1 MAAQFKTHPGV
12 LDPTIPQLEQCVQV
26 GIGVLRDNNP
36 RDKPKLYPHT
46 VMLKN
51 KTNGT
56 MVLSNGR
63 PAPSDVRLCSGDASQ
78 NYGMN
83 LDISPATH
91 EFAGVAL
98 SGVTNPEV
106 AKSYPDSAGRL
117 SVQRHGIATLFAL
130 VVEKKIVEQ
139 AKYGAVVFVSGSA
152 NEQARSHIY
161 GFEQDDHFWP
171 YEIHVD
177 GCGNK
182 IYNPRTD
189 LKIGHLVQ
197 LPPRDRNDIRVWI
210 RPDDAQPGAAAAAN
224 PATGGG
230 KPGGAAVEGIGAN
243 SNANKD
249 GTALDFDIP
258 GNSDDWTD
266 LEEVDFP
273 GRPVST
279 RTPRPQL
286 VEQPLDE
293 GDESLSW
300 GNPPTPSLATKQ
312 ESLQQVMA
320 AKERASLE
328 QMDKNTPRWAGPMTD
343 GPATTEP
350 AGDVAGSKR
359 PAESDGAGP
368 APSKS
373 KKASKK
379 R

>member
-1 MAAQFKTHPGV
+1 MAAPKFKTHPGV

-26 GIGVLRDNNP
+26 GIGVEANRP
-36 RDKPKLYPHT
+36 GAKPKLYPHT
-46 VMLKN
+46 VMLKHHPDN
-51 KTNGT
+51 TT

-78 NYGMN
+78 NTLMDR
-83 LDISPATH
+83 DITPATH

-139 AKYGAVVFVSGSA
+139 AKYGAVVFVHGAA
-152 NEQARSHIY
+152 NAQARSHIY
-161 GFEQDDHFWP
+161 GFEQDESFWP

-177 GCGNK
+177 GCGK
-182 IYNPRTD
+182 TYDRRTD

-224 PATGGG
+224 PGDGNPKKAAPGGG
-230 KPGGAAVEGIGAN
+230 SLMTFDVLPAAPTEAEKAADKRSAESGKGSSSSSSSSSSDPEKSAGEPSEDDMLERLAGRAGGRTDAEMDGDNARAMDPPPGYTTGAM
-243 SNANKD
+243 
-249 GTALDFDIP
+249 
-258 GNSDDWTD
+258 SD
-266 LEEVDFP
+266 
-273 GRPVST
+273 
-279 RTPRPQL
+279 
-286 VEQPLDE
+286 
-293 GDESLSW
+293 
-300 GNPPTPSLATKQ
+300 
-312 ESLQQVMA
+312 
-320 AKERASLE
+320 RA
-328 QMDKNTPRWAGPMTD
+328 
-343 GPATTEP
+343 
-350 AGDVAGSKR
+350 KR